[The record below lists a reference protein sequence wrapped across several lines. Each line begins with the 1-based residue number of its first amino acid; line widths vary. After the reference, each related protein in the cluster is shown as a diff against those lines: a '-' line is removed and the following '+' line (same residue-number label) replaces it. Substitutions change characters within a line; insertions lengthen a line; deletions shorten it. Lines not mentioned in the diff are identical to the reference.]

1 MIGFHGDEMYTYRL
15 SNDYL
20 NSLSNDNCLKDSSIS
35 LLSDHGLIIQSI
47 FYILEF
53 YKIENELPI
62 VICYN

>member
-1 MIGFHGDEMYTYRL
+1 MEILFQL
-15 SNDYL
+15 SNLLLLKLYL